1 MYSVIFKKDL
11 GTVRMSVFKKITR
24 AFLLAD

>member
-11 GTVRMSVFKKITR
+11 GTVRVSVFRKIIR

>member
-1 MYSVIFKKDL
+1 MYSVIFKKYL
-11 GTVRMSVFKKITR
+11 GTVRVSILKKNTR